1 MHRAQRKEVRPGA
14 VVRRALQQLGR
25 EEARTSNKVR
35 QKPPVLRY
43 ICAQPEVAKLD
54 DAGVRRPV
62 PSLRVTAD
70 QYVLGLDV
78 AMGDVHIMA
87 VAQRQHQN
95 PRGTLHDGLRAAA
108 RVVVDERV

>member
-14 VVRRALQQLGR
+14 VVRRSLQQFRR

-35 QKPPVLRY
+35 QEAPVLRY
-43 ICAQPEVAKLD
+43 ICAQPEVSKLD

-62 PSLRVTAD
+62 PSLRVAAD
-70 QYVLGLDV
+70 QHVLGLDV
-78 AMGDVHIMA
+78 AVGDAHVVA
-87 VAQRQHQN
+87 VAQREHQN

>member
-14 VVRRALQQLGR
+14 VVRRALQQFGR

-35 QKPPVLRY
+35 QEPPVLRY
-43 ICAQPEVAKLD
+43 IRTQPEVTNLD

-62 PSLRVTAD
+62 PSLRVAAD
-70 QYVLGLDV
+70 QHVLGLDV
-78 AMGDVHIMA
+78 AVGDAHVVA

-95 PRGTLHDGLRAAA
+95 TRRTLHDGLRAAA
-108 RVVVDERV
+108 RILVYECI